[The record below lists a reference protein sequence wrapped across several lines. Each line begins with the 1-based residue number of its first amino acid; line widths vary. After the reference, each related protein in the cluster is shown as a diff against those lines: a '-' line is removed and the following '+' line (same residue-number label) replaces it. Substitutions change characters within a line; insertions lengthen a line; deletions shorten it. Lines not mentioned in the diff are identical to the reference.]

1 MDWCVFGMAYGWL
14 IIGKV
19 NCSLFKGRLKMKELF
34 GLTSAFRM
42 FSILPCWGENSTKYG
57 RVLVWSPLVG
67 FIISLLCTVPCAFI
81 MWTVCGGHPSTFI
94 EPHTDPN
101 PRWAILYPLAAVLG
115 AILYVGLEAFL
126 TRAFHLDGLADTFDG
141 WGGGWN
147 KEDTLKIMRDHNIGT
162 FGTVALIITLLVKVA
177 SVAILLL
184 CFGLRELV
192 LIPVLARFFMVAQ
205 AAFNKYAREG
215 EESLAGSV
223 VKDVKWLHVALA
235 AITVMYIFDGSN
247 LIGNSWLKLQ
257 FYWYPIVGHLDN
269 SYLCLALGVILT
281 WLIALISRRR
291 LEGITGDILGATV
304 ELNEALMLWGAALAT
319 LIFWT

>member
-1 MDWCVFGMAYGWL
+1 
-14 IIGKV
+14 
-19 NCSLFKGRLKMKELF
+19 MKELF

-67 FIISLLCTVPCAFI
+67 LVISLLCTLPCAFI
-81 MWTVCGGHPSTFI
+81 MWTVCGGSPFDVLAPST
-94 EPHTDPN
+94 EML
-101 PRWAILYPLAAVLG
+101 PRFAILYPLAAVLG

-126 TRAFHLDGLADTFDG
+126 TRAFHLDGLADAFDG

-162 FGTVALIITLLVKVA
+162 FGTVALVSTLLAKVA

-192 LIPVLARFFMVAQ
+192 FIPVLARLFMVAQ
-205 AAFNKYAREG
+205 AAFNKYARE
-215 EESLAGSV
+215 EDSLAGKV
-223 VKDVKWLHVALA
+223 INDVKWLHVALA
-235 AITVMYIFDGSN
+235 AILVIFIFWFSD
-247 LIGNSWLKLQ
+247 IVGNGWLKLQ
-257 FYWYPIVGHLDN
+257 FHWYFVGHLN
-269 SYLCLALGVILT
+269 NFCLCFALGIILT

-291 LEGITGDILGATV
+291 LGGVTGDVLGATV
-304 ELNEALMLWGAALAT
+304 ELNETLMFWSAALVA
-319 LIFWT
+319 LLYWTGLYI

>member
-1 MDWCVFGMAYGWL
+1 
-14 IIGKV
+14 
-19 NCSLFKGRLKMKELF
+19 MKELF

-67 FIISLLCTVPCAFI
+67 LVISLLCTLPCAFI
-81 MWTVCGGHPSTFI
+81 MWTVCGGSPSDVLAPST
-94 EPHTDPN
+94 EVPS
-101 PRWAILYPLAAVLG
+101 RVAILYSLAAVLG

-162 FGTVALIITLLVKVA
+162 FGTVALISTLLAKVA

-205 AAFNKYAREG
+205 AAFNKYARE
-215 EESLAGSV
+215 EDSLAGKV
-223 VKDVKWLHVALA
+223 VNDVKWSHVALA
-235 AITVMYIFDGSN
+235 AITVMCIFLFSH
-247 LIGNSWLKLQ
+247 IVGNHWLKLQ
-257 FYWYPIVGHLDN
+257 FYWYFVGHLEN
-269 SYLCLALGVILT
+269 SYVCLALGVILT
-281 WLIALISRRR
+281 WLIALISRQR
-291 LEGITGDILGATV
+291 LGGVTGDVLGATV
-304 ELNEALMLWGAALAT
+304 ELNETLMLWSAALVAV
-319 LIFWT
+319 LYWTGLCI